1 MPRQLSGQ
9 QFVFKNNRISY
20 IMSPGTL
27 PLITIALLLA
37 ACTQQQGN
45 SQHAAIMNDSTTSS
59 NPYYSRTDTTRLD
72 LPDSEWKR
80 VLTDE
85 VYYIAR
91 NKGTERAFTGKYW
104 DFEGKGTYY
113 CAACGNALFRS
124 DSKFASSC
132 GWPSFFEA
140 LRPNS
145 VAYHEDNSYGMNRIE
160 VVCGRCSGH
169 LGHIFDDG
177 PPPTG
182 KRFCMNSV
190 VLDFEPEQ

>member
-1 MPRQLSGQ
+1 MGDKVEKSDAEWRRALTPEQYQILRQ
-9 QFVFKNNRISY
+9 
-20 IMSPGTL
+20 
-27 PLITIALLLA
+27 
-37 ACTQQQGN
+37 
-45 SQHAAIMNDSTTSS
+45 H
-59 NPYYSRTDTTRLD
+59 
-72 LPDSEWKR
+72 
-80 VLTDE
+80 
-85 VYYIAR
+85 
-91 NKGTERAFTGKYW
+91 GTERPFTGRYNHCK
-104 DFEGKGTYY
+104 DEGIYR
-113 CAACGNALFRS
+113 CAGCGNALFRS